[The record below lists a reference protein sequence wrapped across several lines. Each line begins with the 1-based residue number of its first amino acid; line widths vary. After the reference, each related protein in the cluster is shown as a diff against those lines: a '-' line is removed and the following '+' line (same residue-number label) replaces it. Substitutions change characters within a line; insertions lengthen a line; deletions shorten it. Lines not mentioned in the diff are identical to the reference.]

1 MEGERFKYNELKK
14 EEKINIEKKL
24 NEYLKNNTK
33 IKISVHAIQR
43 MSQRG
48 IGFKHVKNLIMSKDY
63 FIDSITKANNNICLS
78 IISNTPLR
86 NKLHLKLVLCL
97 TNYMRVTAIVKK
109 VKEGDGII
117 EYKKI
122 KKED

>member
-1 MEGERFKYNELKK
+1 MEGEKIKYNELKQ
-14 EEKINIEKKL
+14 EERINIEKKL

-33 IKISVHAIQR
+33 IKISIHAIQR

-48 IGFKHVKNLIMSKDY
+48 IGFKHVKKLLKNKDY
-63 FIDSITKANNNICLS
+63 FIESITKSNNNICVS

-86 NKLHLKLVLCL
+86 NRLHLKLVLCL
-97 TNYMRVTAIVKK
+97 TNYMIVTAMVKK

-117 EYKKI
+117 EY
-122 KKED
+122 ERV